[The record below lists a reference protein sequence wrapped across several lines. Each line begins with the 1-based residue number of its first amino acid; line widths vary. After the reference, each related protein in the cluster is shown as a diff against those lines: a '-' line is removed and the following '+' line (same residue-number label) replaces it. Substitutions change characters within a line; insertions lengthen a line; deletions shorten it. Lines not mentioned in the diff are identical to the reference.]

1 MVKKFLSL
9 LLVYFL
15 VFAGFSTSAQAQG
28 FKDLSSNHRFYQEIN
43 YLTDRSIITGFPDN
57 TFRPD
62 VTVTRAQAAIMI
74 GRALG
79 LDGEQRDTK
88 FKDVNADVTASG
100 YIDAAVQRGIIS
112 GFPDNT
118 FRPDNPVT
126 RGQMAIFLARAFEL
140 EVQAE
145 QNFSDVTPN
154 MSAYPYIKRIIADG
168 ITAGYPDGTFRPD
181 ASLQRSGFS
190 AFLAR
195 ALDDQF
201 KVTPPGPEME
211 AHFIDV
217 GQGDSILIKTP
228 NGKNILVDGG
238 KISSDLLVP
247 LYLMEAGVSQVDLMV
262 ATHPDAD
269 HIGGLVDVLKMLPVK
284 EVLDSGATHTSQ
296 TYLEYLSLIDEKNIP
311 FKVANDGEFIELDS
325 SLKIQVLNTYD
336 EGEDN
341 NEGSVVLKVSYN
353 DIDFLLTGDADIQA
367 EQEMVEKY
375 NVEAEVL
382 KVGHHG
388 SDTSSS
394 LSFLQEVSPEASILS
409 YGEGNQ
415 YGHPHSVVVDRLL
428 SVGSQVYSTAASSHI
443 VVDTDGNTFE
453 VHGTPDSNP
462 GDPQDPPAK
471 ISLVDVDLDNEIVTI
486 KNNENIDVPMTGW
499 KLVSVEGNQTYQFP
513 DGYTLKAGAT
523 VYVTS
528 GASAKDQPPTYLK
541 WTGAYI
547 WNNSGDA
554 AELYNAEGVKVSE
567 VR

>member
-1 MVKKFLSL
+1 
-9 LLVYFL
+9 
-15 VFAGFSTSAQAQG
+15 VFTGFSTSTQAQG
-28 FKDLSSNHRFYQEIN
+28 FTDLNSNHRFYQEIN

-79 LDGEQRDTK
+79 LDEEPRDTK
-88 FKDVNADVTASG
+88 FKDVNAGVTASG
-100 YIDAAVQRGIIS
+100 YIDAAVQMGIIS

-126 RGQMAIFLARAFEL
+126 RGQMAIFLARAFDLDVES
-140 EVQAE
+140 ESD
-145 QNFSDVTPN
+145 FSDVTPN
-154 MSAYPYIKRIIADG
+154 MSAYVYIKRIIADG

-201 KVTPPGPEME
+201 KVTLPKPEME
-211 AHFIDV
+211 VHFIDV

-228 NGKNILVDGG
+228 NGKNILIDGG
-238 KISSDLLVP
+238 KKRSDILVP

-269 HIGGLVDVLKMLPVK
+269 HIGGLVDVLKTLPVNQ
-284 EVLDSGATHTSQ
+284 VLDSGATHTSQ
-296 TYLEYLSLIDEKNIP
+296 TFLEYLSLIDEKNIP
-311 FKVANDGEFIELDS
+311 FKVAKDGEFIELDS

-353 DIDFLLTGDADIQA
+353 DIDFLLTGDADTQA

-375 NVEAEVL
+375 YVEAEVL

-428 SVGSQVYSTAASSHI
+428 SVGSQVYSTATSSHI

-453 VHGTPDSNP
+453 VHGIPDSNP
-462 GDPQDPPAK
+462 GDPQDPPANV
-471 ISLVDVDLDNEIVTI
+471 SLVDVDLDNEIVTI
-486 KNNENIDVPMTGW
+486 KNNNTIDVPMTGW

-528 GASAKDQPPTYLK
+528 GANAKDQPPAYLK

>member
-1 MVKKFLSL
+1 MVKKFFSL

-126 RGQMAIFLARAFEL
+126 RGQMAIFLARAFDL
-140 EVQAE
+140 EVEAA

-238 KISSDLLVP
+238 KKSSDLLVP

-428 SVGSQVYSTAASSHI
+428 SVESQVYSTEASSHI

-471 ISLVDVDLDNEIVTI
+471 VSLVDVDLDNEIVTI
-486 KNNENIDVPMTGW
+486 KNNDTINVPMTGW

-528 GASAKDQPPTYLK
+528 GANAKDQPPTYLK

>member
-15 VFAGFSTSAQAQG
+15 VFAGFSTSAEAQG

-74 GRALG
+74 GRTLG

-100 YIDAAVQRGIIS
+100 YIDAAVQRGIIL

-140 EVQAE
+140 EVEAK

-238 KISSDLLVP
+238 KKSSDLLVP

-284 EVLDSGATHTSQ
+284 QVLDSGATHTSQ

-325 SLKIQVLNTYD
+325 SLKIQILNSYD
-336 EGEDN
+336 EGEEN

-353 DIDFLLTGDADIQA
+353 EIDFLLTGDADIQA

-388 SDTSSS
+388 SNTSSS
-394 LSFLQEVSPEASILS
+394 LSFLHEVSPEASILS

-428 SVGSQVYSTAASSHI
+428 SIGSQVYSTPSSSHI

-486 KNNENIDVPMTGW
+486 KNNDTVDVSMTGW

-554 AELYNAEGVKVSE
+554 AELFNAEGVKVSE
-567 VR
+567 IR